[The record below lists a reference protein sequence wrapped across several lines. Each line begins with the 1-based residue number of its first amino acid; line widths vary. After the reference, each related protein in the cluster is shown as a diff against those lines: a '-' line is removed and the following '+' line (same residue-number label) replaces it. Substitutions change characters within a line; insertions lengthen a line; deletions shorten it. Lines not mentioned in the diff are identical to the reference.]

1 MTTETTTLLLDI
13 QNANIVRALYISNI
27 GRDKTMMADIN
38 LHNKNMGK
46 DIESRG
52 EISEF
57 YMNTII
63 GAFRRLSLIGCY
75 SMNNNCDFGIY
86 YQ

>member
-13 QNANIVRALYISNI
+13 QNANIVRALYISNT

-46 DIESRG
+46 DIESR
-52 EISEF
+52 
-57 YMNTII
+57 
-63 GAFRRLSLIGCY
+63 
-75 SMNNNCDFGIY
+75 
-86 YQ
+86 